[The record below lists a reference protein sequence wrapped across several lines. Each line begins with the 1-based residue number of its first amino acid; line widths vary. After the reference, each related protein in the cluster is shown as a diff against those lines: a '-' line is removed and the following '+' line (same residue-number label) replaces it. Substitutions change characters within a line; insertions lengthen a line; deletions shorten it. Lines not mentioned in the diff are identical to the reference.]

1 MDKQTS
7 KDGKD
12 KEIPIPEIR
21 AVSTYEQDYRP
32 NYRKSTTY
40 LRGATF
46 GAPPPETVEYDLD
59 NDDEDWLEKYNDGQ
73 NRLPAEKL
81 ENHDVEGA
89 FYTLVPI
96 RPRSRGGRR
105 SLRTF
110 AGVSLRP
117 PLAFNPR
124 PSAPFNSN

>member
-1 MDKQTS
+1 
-7 KDGKD
+7 
-12 KEIPIPEIR
+12 
-21 AVSTYEQDYRP
+21 VSTYEQDYRP

-81 ENHDVEGA
+81 EIMMWKV
-89 FYTLVPI
+89 
-96 RPRSRGGRR
+96 RSIHWFPYDPVRVVN
-105 SLRTF
+105 
-110 AGVSLRP
+110 ADP
-117 PLAFNPR
+117 
-124 PSAPFNSN
+124 